1 MALHIDR
8 TPAGVEED
16 PMEMAVVAR
25 NGNGDRPAPAIAD
38 PAPLGLIA
46 LALTTLVFS
55 LFNAGLL
62 DRTGEPVLFGLA
74 AIYGGLVQL
83 LAGMWEFRRGNT
95 FGAVTFGSYGAF
107 WLSLWAFDQFLQHR
121 IPAGDV
127 ANVLAMLYIVWAVF
141 SASLW
146 VASTRTTAA
155 VSVMLALLTIGLALL
170 GIGYAGAHTELIKIG
185 GWFGLATAVA
195 AWYAGFAGLINS
207 TYRRTVLPL
216 VPLGRTR

>member
-1 MALHIDR
+1 MALNIER
-8 TPAGVEED
+8 APARVEED
-16 PMEMAVVAR
+16 PMEVAVAAR
-25 NGNGDRPAPAIAD
+25 NGDRPGSVIAD

-46 LALTTLVFS
+46 LALTTVVFS

-62 DRTGEPVLFGLA
+62 DRIGEPVLFGLA

-107 WLSLWAFDQFLQHR
+107 WLSLWAFDQFLQNR
-121 IPAGDV
+121 IPAGEV
-127 ANVLAMLYIVWAVF
+127 ANVLAMFFIVWAAF

-155 VSVMLALLTIGLALL
+155 VSVTLALLTVALVLL
-170 GIGYAGAHTELIKIG
+170 GIGYAGAHSELIKIG
-185 GWFGLATAVA
+185 GWFGLATGVA

-216 VPLGRTR
+216 VPLGRTW